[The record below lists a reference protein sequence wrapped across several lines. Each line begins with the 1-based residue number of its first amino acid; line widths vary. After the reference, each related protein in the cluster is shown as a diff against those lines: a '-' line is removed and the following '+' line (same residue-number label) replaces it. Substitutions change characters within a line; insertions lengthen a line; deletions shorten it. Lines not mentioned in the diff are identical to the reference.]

1 MIAIAEPGKGQTAI
15 IAEYQRL
22 LPLLTPD
29 ERREIAYLLSG
40 LPVPKIPLVEF
51 IRSAWHVVEPFTP
64 YQHNWHIDAIASHLE
79 ACTYG
84 LIKNLIINIQPRHM
98 KSLLVSVF
106 WPVWVWSFR
115 PETQWLF
122 ISHRQALSTRD
133 NLKRRRIILS
143 NWYQREFSA
152 IFSMSPDQSQKSWF
166 ENDKAGHMITG
177 GLTGSTGLGAD
188 FIVGDDI
195 LSREYAFSKARRDQ
209 ANRVWDETVST
220 RGNNPATVVK
230 VMIAQRL
237 HTEDAIG
244 HIIDLEAEGGEVYDK
259 LIIPTEYEPDNPTP
273 VTSIGWSDPRSR
285 PGELL
290 WPKRFSNEDIARLK
304 VSLGSMGSAAQLQQR
319 PVAAGGNIFSLKW
332 WRFWR
337 PSGSNLP
344 PVSLRLQDGSTYYPP
359 VEDIPE
365 KLTNQLQ
372 SWDAAFK
379 DQDENSYVVGQVWG
393 KAGANYY
400 LLDQVRDHLSFPDT
414 LKAIRDMSTRHPLT
428 RLKLIEDKANGPAII
443 QTLKGEIR
451 GIVPV
456 SPEGSKESRAHAI
469 SPLAEAGNIFLP
481 HPVVAPWVYD
491 LIDEA
496 ANFPAS
502 VYNDQVDA
510 MTQALIRLDQPIK
523 RPVSLRQ
530 GKVRGWT

>member
-1 MIAIAEPGKGQTAI
+1 MIDNQASGLQLAGVLADYES
-15 IAEYQRL
+15 Y
-22 LPLLTPD
+22 LPLLTD
-29 ERREIAYLLSG
+29 HERRQIAVLLSG
-40 LPVPKIPLVEF
+40 LPVPSMSLVDF
-51 IRSAWHVVEPFTP
+51 IRGAWHVVEPFTP
-64 YQHNWHIDAIASHLE
+64 YQHNWHIDTIASHLE

-84 LIKNLIINIQPRHM
+84 LIRNLIINIQPRHM

-106 WPVWVWSFR
+106 WPSWVWTFR

-122 ISHRQALSTRD
+122 ISHREALSTRD

-143 NWYQREFSA
+143 EWYQREFGRV
-152 IFSMSPDQSQKSWF
+152 FSMTPDQSQKSWF
-166 ENDKAGHMITG
+166 ENNKRGHMIAS
-177 GLTGSTGLGAD
+177 GLTGAIGLGAD
-188 FIVGDDI
+188 FIVGDDV
-195 LSREYAFSKARRDQ
+195 LSREHAYSKARRDQ

-237 HTEDAIG
+237 HTDDVIG
-244 HIIDLEAEGGEVYDK
+244 HIMNLEAEGADRYDK
-259 LIIPTEYEPDNPTP
+259 LIIPTEYEPANPSP
-273 VTSIGWSDPRSR
+273 LTSIGWLDPRTK

-290 WPKRFSNEDIARLK
+290 WPDRYTAEYIARLK
-304 VSLGSMGSAAQLQQR
+304 VSLGSMGAAAQLQQR
-319 PVAAGGNIFSLKW
+319 PVTAGGNIFNVKS

-337 PSGSNLP
+337 PSGSSLP
-344 PVSLRLQDGSTYYPP
+344 PFSLRLQDGATFQP
-359 VEDIPE
+359 VIVDLPSP
-365 KLTNQLQ
+365 LTIQLQ

-379 DQDENSYVVGQVWG
+379 DQEENSYVVGQVWA
-393 KAGANYY
+393 KAEGGYY
-400 LLDQVRDHLSFPDT
+400 LIDQVRDHLSFPAT
-414 LKAIRDMSTRHPLT
+414 LKAIRDMTQRYPLT

-443 QTLKGEIR
+443 QSLRSEIR

-469 SPLAEAGNIFLP
+469 SPLVEAGNVYLP
-481 HPVVAPWVYD
+481 HPAIAPWVYD

-510 MTQALIRLDQPIK
+510 MTQALLRLDQGVK
-523 RPVSLRQ
+523 KPVSLKQ